1 MNDAEFMASLAECTT
16 ATETYLREV
25 DRTSVMLGKCGRQP
39 LAYEERFALLAQE
52 IMERDAFRLYV
63 AAKTFLH
70 RVALLGYE
78 GLATDCSLSQPVT
91 SPSSQN
97 RGR

>member
-16 ATETYLREV
+16 ATETYLREA
-25 DRTSVMLGKCGRQP
+25 DKTSVMLGKCSHQP
-39 LAYEERFALLAQE
+39 LTFEERFALLSQE

-63 AAKTFLH
+63 AAKSFLH

-78 GLATDCSLSQPVT
+78 GLSTDCSASQPIT